1 MNEVLEA
8 FIKPKERVGTA
19 LAILALTG
27 VSCFFAGLSLGLY
40 LARPG
45 EPLPATPE
53 GTVETPTTE
62 PTVEVTPEPTSTPS
76 PVPTLAPTPMPGR
89 IRAQVVKVIDGD
101 SIEVEIE
108 GQIFKVRYN
117 GIDAPEVGQPCA
129 DEATAKNIELVS
141 GQRVSLVKDVSEVDK
156 YGRLVRYV
164 YVEDLFVNAEM
175 VRQGYAVAFTY
186 PPDVAHAD
194 EFMILEAQAQQAG
207 RGCWAPV
214 ATVAPEEV
222 FLLVGPDC
230 SQFDAPGNDNDNK
243 SQEWVCLINGGTQP
257 VEMEGWVVKDE
268 YGWAYTFPP
277 FTLEPGG
284 EVRLHTGCG
293 QNTATDIYWC
303 KEGYAVW
310 NNDGDTVFLF
320 SGSGSLITKYS
331 Y

>member
-1 MNEVLEA
+1 M
-8 FIKPKERVGTA
+8 ERGATRYGRV
-19 LAILALTG
+19 AILALTG
-27 VSCFFAGLSLGLY
+27 VSCFFMGLSLGLY

-45 EPLPATPE
+45 EPPPATPE

-76 PVPTLAPTPMPGR
+76 PVPTLAPTPMPRR

-101 SIEVEIE
+101 TIEMKIGGEPF
-108 GQIFKVRYN
+108 GVRYI
-117 GIDAPEVGQPCA
+117 GVDAKEGTPCGNQA
-129 DEATAKNIELVS
+129 RARNQELVG
-141 GQRVSLVKDVSEVDK
+141 GQTVELERDISEPDA
-156 YGRLVRYV
+156 YGRLLRYV
-164 YVEDLFVNAEM
+164 YAAGIFVNARLVEE
-175 VRQGYAVAFTY
+175 GYAVAKGY
-186 PPDVAHAD
+186 PPDTRYAD
-194 EFMILEAQAQQAG
+194 LFARLERQARAEG

-222 FLLVGPDC
+222 SLLVAPDC
-230 SQFDAPGNDNDNK
+230 SQFDAPGNDNDIK
-243 SQEWVCLINGGTQP
+243 SQERVCFINGGAQP
-257 VEMEGWVVKDE
+257 VEMKGWTVRDE
-268 YGWAYTFPP
+268 YGWTYTFPP

-303 KEGYAVW
+303 KERYAVW

-320 SGSGSLITKYS
+320 DGSGNLVNEYP

>member
-1 MNEVLEA
+1 M
-8 FIKPKERVGTA
+8 ERGVTIYGRV
-19 LAILALTG
+19 AILALTG
-27 VSCFFAGLSLGLY
+27 LSCFFAGLSLGLY
-40 LARPG
+40 LTRPG
-45 EPLPATPE
+45 GSLPTTLE
-53 GTVETPTTE
+53 GSVDTPTTE

-76 PVPTLAPTPMPGR
+76 LVPTLAPTPMPGR
-89 IRAQVVKVIDGD
+89 IQGQVVKVIDGD
-101 SIEVEIE
+101 TIEVKIE
-108 GQIFKVRYN
+108 GQIFEVRYN
-117 GIDAPEVGQPCA
+117 GIDTPEVGQLCA
-129 DEATAKNIELVS
+129 GEAAAKNIELVS
-141 GQRVSLVKDVSEVDK
+141 GQRVTLVKDVSEVDK

-164 YVEDLFVNAEM
+164 YVGDLFVNAEM

-194 EFMILEAQAQQAG
+194 EFVILEAEARQAG
-207 RGCWAPV
+207 RGCWASM

-222 FLLVGPDC
+222 SVFVEPDC

-243 SQEWVCLINGGTQP
+243 SQEWVCFINEGTQT
-257 VEMEGWVVKDE
+257 VEMEGWIIKDE

-320 SGSGSLITKYS
+320 DGSGSLVSEYS